1 MFVHFRK
8 IAFLIAMV
16 VSVSSC
22 VVGKKKYDAQVALK
36 QTAQQQLDEALKKI
50 AAMQSD
56 TSQLNNQLQYAR
68 QELKG
73 LMDTYQQLET
83 KYKQANEQLANRQK
97 TNDQLRTELNRREK
111 ELQDKEA
118 TLAEREKL
126 VQELQEAIRKKEE
139 ASKALLDRIK
149 GALSGFNSDELSI
162 TLKDGLV
169 YVSLSDK
176 LLFKSGKADVD
187 AKGKQALGQL
197 AAELNKNPDIQITIE
212 GHTDN
217 VPIKTAVFNDNWDL
231 SVMRATSIVRLLTKD
246 YEVDPRR
253 LTPSGRSEYFPKAA
267 NTTPEGKSQNR
278 RTEIILSPKL
288 DELYR
293 ILEGK

>member
-8 IAFLIAMV
+8 ITFLIALLI
-16 VSVSSC
+16 SISSC
-22 VVGKKKYDAQVALK
+22 VVGKKKYDAEVALK
-36 QTAQQQLDEALKKI
+36 KTAQQQLDDALKKI
-50 AAMQSD
+50 TALQSD
-56 TSQLNNQLQYAR
+56 TSQLNNQLQYVR

-73 LMDTYQQLET
+73 LLDNYQQLET

-126 VQELQEAIRKKEE
+126 VQELQDAIRKKEE

-176 LLFKSGKADVD
+176 LLFKSGKTDVD

-197 AAELNKNPDIQITIE
+197 ATELNKNPDIQITIE

-231 SVMRATSIVRLLTKD
+231 SVMRATSIVRLLTKEYD
-246 YEVDPRR
+246 VDPRR